1 MQYHLSAAGLH
12 YLHADGSRLFGPLTF
27 SFNMTRTGLIG
38 PNGVGKSTLL
48 EILAGRKNA
57 SSGSLDRTGRVAYL
71 PQSDCLMARASVA
84 DALSFASEIHAHE
97 RIARG
102 EGETVD
108 FEMLENHW
116 DLPERIDMVFN
127 QLAISNL
134 RLDQPARTLSGGEL
148 MRVRLAGLLLLDP
161 DFLLLDEPTN
171 HLDSRAREFVYQI
184 IQTWKKGLVVVSHDR
199 VLLRLVDEIAEMDR
213 KGIKFY
219 GGNFDFYKEQ
229 REIERASAE
238 QTLASAELRLKRA
251 RAVAQRAAER
261 QQKRASAGRKAG
273 MKANLPAIAAGGLKR
288 KAENTASRLQE
299 RHERKIDS
307 AISEA
312 RAARERVTIDSRII
326 FDLKQPAVPAGKR
339 MVEMT
344 SVNYRYPGARRPVWD
359 QPVDMLIVGA
369 ERVRLNG
376 PNGSGKSTIVSLIRG
391 KLQPASGTVKVG
403 TQRTGLLDQRLEV
416 LDDSLTVYE
425 NLKRVAM
432 LRPEHELR
440 ILLGRFLFIKD
451 DVFKKAG
458 VLSGGER
465 MRAGLACLLGAD
477 QAPEILLLD
486 EPTNNLDLSSV
497 EAISSAI
504 KNYRGALIV
513 ISHDRSFLEDIGIER
528 TIEIASRPSG
538 LIEDRRLE

>member
-1 MQYHLSAAGLH
+1 
-12 YLHADGSRLFGPLTF
+12 
-27 SFNMTRTGLIG
+27 
-38 PNGVGKSTLL
+38 
-48 EILAGRKNA
+48 
-57 SSGSLDRTGRVAYL
+57 
-71 PQSDCLMARASVA
+71 
-84 DALSFASEIHAHE
+84 
-97 RIARG
+97 
-102 EGETVD
+102 
-108 FEMLENHW
+108 
-116 DLPERIDMVFN
+116 
-127 QLAISNL
+127 
-134 RLDQPARTLSGGEL
+134 
-148 MRVRLAGLLLLDP
+148 
-161 DFLLLDEPTN
+161 
-171 HLDSRAREFVYQI
+171 
-184 IQTWKKGLVVVSHDR
+184 
-199 VLLRLVDEIAEMDR
+199 MDR

>member
-1 MQYHLSAAGLH
+1 
-12 YLHADGSRLFGPLTF
+12 
-27 SFNMTRTGLIG
+27 
-38 PNGVGKSTLL
+38 
-48 EILAGRKNA
+48 
-57 SSGSLDRTGRVAYL
+57 
-71 PQSDCLMARASVA
+71 
-84 DALSFASEIHAHE
+84 
-97 RIARG
+97 
-102 EGETVD
+102 
-108 FEMLENHW
+108 
-116 DLPERIDMVFN
+116 
-127 QLAISNL
+127 
-134 RLDQPARTLSGGEL
+134 
-148 MRVRLAGLLLLDP
+148 
-161 DFLLLDEPTN
+161 LLLDEPTN
-171 HLDSRAREFVYQI
+171 HLDSHAREFVYQI
-184 IQTWKKGLVVVSHDR
+184 IRSWKKGLVVVSHDR

-219 GGNFDFYKEQ
+219 GGNFAFYKEQ

-273 MKANLPAIAAGGLKR
+273 IKANLPTIVAGGLKR
-288 KAENTASRLQE
+288 KSENTASKLQE

-312 RAARERVTIDSRII
+312 RAARERVIIDSRII
-326 FDLKQPAVPAGKR
+326 FDLEQAAVPAGKR
-339 MVEMT
+339 MLEMT
-344 SVNYRYPGARRPVWD
+344 AVNYRYPGAKRPVWD
-359 QPVDMLIVGA
+359 RPVDMLIVGP
-369 ERVRLNG
+369 ERVRLDG

-391 KLQPASGTVKVG
+391 KLQPTSGTVKVG
-403 TQRTGLLDQRLEV
+403 TRKTGLLDQRLEV
-416 LDDSLTVYE
+416 LDDSLTIYE

-513 ISHDRSFLEDIGIER
+513 ISHDRSFLDDIGIER
-528 TIEIASRPSG
+528 TIEISSKSSG
-538 LIEDRRLE
+538 LIEGSSLE

>member
-1 MQYHLSAAGLH
+1 MAG
-12 YLHADGSRLFGPLTF
+12 
-27 SFNMTRTGLIG
+27 
-38 PNGVGKSTLL
+38 
-48 EILAGRKNA
+48 
-57 SSGSLDRTGRVAYL
+57 
-71 PQSDCLMARASVA
+71 ASVA
-84 DALSFASEIHAHE
+84 DALSFESEIHAHE

-102 EGETVD
+102 EGEPAD

-127 QLAISNL
+127 QLAISYL

>member
-1 MQYHLSAAGLH
+1 LR
-12 YLHADGSRLFGPLTF
+12 DG
-27 SFNMTRTGLIG
+27 
-38 PNGVGKSTLL
+38 
-48 EILAGRKNA
+48 
-57 SSGSLDRTGRVAYL
+57 
-71 PQSDCLMARASVA
+71 ASVA
-84 DALSFASEIHAHE
+84 DALCFASEIHAHE

-102 EGETVD
+102 EGQPAD
-108 FEMLENHW
+108 FEMIENHW
-116 DLPERIDMVFN
+116 DLPERIEIVFD
-127 QLAISNL
+127 QLAISYL
-134 RLDQPARTLSGGEL
+134 RPGQPARTLSGGEL
-148 MRVRLAGLLLLDP
+148 MRVRLAGLLLEDP
-161 DFLLLDEPTN
+161 EFLLLDEPTN

-184 IQTWKKGLVVVSHDR
+184 IRSWKKGLVVVSHDR

-219 GGNFDFYKEQ
+219 GGNFDFYMEQ

-261 QQKRASAGRKAG
+261 QQKRASAGRKSG
-273 MKANLPAIAAGGLKR
+273 MKAGLPTIVAGGLKR
-288 KAENTASRLQE
+288 KAENTASKLQE
-299 RHERKIDS
+299 RHERKIVS

-312 RAARERVTIDSRII
+312 RAARERMTIDSRII
-326 FDLKQPAVPAGKR
+326 FDLEQSAVPAGKR
-339 MVEMT
+339 MVEM
-344 SVNYRYPGARRPVWD
+344 SAVNYRYPGAKHTVWD
-359 QPVDMLIVGA
+359 RPVDMLIVGA
-369 ERVRLNG
+369 ERVRLDG
-376 PNGSGKSTIVSLIRG
+376 PNGSGKSTIVGLIRG
-391 KLQPASGTVKVG
+391 KLQPTSGVVKVG
-403 TQRTGLLDQRLEV
+403 TRKTGLLDQRLEV

-425 NLKRVAM
+425 NLRRVAT